1 MNQHIKF
8 PSIEQFRHIVQ
19 HVRSNAQ
26 YHGVPVPTV
35 RFTGTVKLHGS
46 NHAVCQDWSGEI
58 YTQSRE
64 RLTTPLDD
72 NAGSSA
78 WTHANL
84 DKFKPVFDRVH
95 QLVSV
100 NEETIQIFGEW
111 CGGNI
116 QKGVGMSHL
125 PKQFI
130 VFGIRVSKDSD
141 HQLFL
146 VDDLVKQACGSDL
159 DCILNYQTWELD
171 IDFNRPELAQQ
182 KLVEITESI
191 EKDCPVARQQ
201 LGSDYIGELIGEG
214 AVWTAVFANQ
224 TIRFKVKGT
233 KHSSSKVKTLA
244 AVDIER
250 VNSINEFVDSVVTE
264 SRLKQGLEHVPDRD
278 VKNIGAFIKWVVG
291 DVIKEEMD
299 TMLANGFTTKDV
311 SSKIANAARTWFL
324 CPTYDQESV

>member
-1 MNQHIKF
+1 MIEHIKF
-8 PSIEQFRHIVQ
+8 PSIEQFRSIVR
-19 HVRSNAQ
+19 HVRDNAK

-35 RFTGTVKLHGS
+35 KFTGSAKLHGS
-46 NHAVCQDWSGEI
+46 NHGVCQNWVDEI

-84 DKFKPVFDRVH
+84 DKFRPVFDRIR
-95 QLVSV
+95 QLVDV

-116 QKGVGMSHL
+116 QSGVGLSKL

-130 VFGIRVSKDSD
+130 VFGIRVSKNSD

-146 VDDLVKQACGSDL
+146 SDDLVKQACGSDL

-171 IDFNRPELAQQ
+171 VDFNNPEIAQQ
-182 KLVEITESI
+182 KMVEITEQV

-201 LGSDYIGELIGEG
+201 LGLDYEGELIGEDV
-214 AVWTAVFANQ
+214 VWTTTFNNQ
-224 TIRFKVKGT
+224 TIRYKVKGE

-244 AVDIER
+244 SVDVER
-250 VNSINEFVDSVVTE
+250 VNSINEFVETVVTE
-264 SRLKQGLEHVPDRD
+264 NRLRQGLENTPSREPAHT
-278 VKNIGAFIKWVVG
+278 GAFIKWVVG
-291 DVIKEEMD
+291 DVVKEELD
-299 TMLANGFTTKDV
+299 TMVASGFTTKDV
-311 SSKIANAARTWFL
+311 TSRIAAVARQWFL
-324 CPTYDQESV
+324 SAPM